1 MQFRGYKEKSKIQI
15 HSDLIDFFRLSHGF
29 TISNLIVFEFS
40 YTLNVNLVFD
50 TPRQMHKKVQITWIL
65 LKQKIW
71 TFLLDKL

>member
-15 HSDLIDFFRLSHGF
+15 HSDLIDFFRASHEF

-71 TFLLDKL
+71 TF